1 MKKLL
6 TSQAGLTFPELLIVS
21 FVLLTLLGMVS
32 ATFRYQVG
40 TQRRESA
47 KTVTQTDVR
56 LWLDRMVRDLRE
68 AGFDPRERNKTS
80 VDFTITTLSASE
92 IRFTRD
98 YDGDGTLDNDSREKL
113 GYRVNAG
120 ALQLLLA
127 TGTWRTLFEGVDTLL
142 LTCFDAQGGS
152 LTCATS
158 PSSVKRSISAIRIE
172 LTAHAETGGTAG
184 IGAPS
189 ITQSAM
195 VELRNEIL

>member
-1 MKKLL
+1 MKKLWS
-6 TSQAGLTFPELLIVS
+6 SQAGLTFPELLIVS
-21 FVLLTLLGMVS
+21 FVLITLLGLVS
-32 ATFRYQVG
+32 TTFRYQMG

-47 KTVTQTDVR
+47 KSVTQTDVR
-56 LWLDRMVRDLRE
+56 LWLDRMVQDIRE

-80 VDFTITTLSASE
+80 VDFTITTLSPSE

-98 YDGDGTLDNDSREKL
+98 YDGDGTLDNDSRESL

-120 ALQLLLA
+120 ALQLRLA
-127 TGTWRTLFEGVDTLL
+127 NGTWRTLFEGVDTLQL
-142 LTCFDAQGGS
+142 SCFDAQGDA
-152 LTCATS
+152 LTCAAT
-158 PSSVKRSISAIRIE
+158 PTSVKRSISAIRIE

-184 IGAPS
+184 VGAPS